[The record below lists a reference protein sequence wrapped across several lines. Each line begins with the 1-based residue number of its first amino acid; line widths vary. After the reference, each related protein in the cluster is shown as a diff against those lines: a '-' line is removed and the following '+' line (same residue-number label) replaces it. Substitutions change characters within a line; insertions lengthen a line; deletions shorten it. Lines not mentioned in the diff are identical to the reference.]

1 MTRQNKQEIINQ
13 NRTHDTDTGSP
24 EVQIA
29 ILTDRIN
36 HLVEHLKTHKKDIH
50 TRRGLLA
57 LVSRRRRLQH
67 YLKRKSPERLAEI
80 SKKLNLKEIQ

>member
-1 MTRQNKQEIINQ
+1 MARQNKQEIITE
-13 NRTHDTDTGSP
+13 NRIHDTDTGSP

-36 HLVEHLKTHKKDIH
+36 HLVEHLKQHKKDVH

-57 LVSRRRRLQH
+57 MVSRRRRLQH
-67 YLKRKSPERLAEI
+67 YLKRKDPKRLAEVN
-80 SKKLNLKEIQ
+80 KRLKLKDV